1 MCGLHGP
8 CRTEAESCCFPAVQS
23 LKLFLSQ
30 EITWRGSRS
39 PRDSARE
46 DKFRAVS
53 RVESK
58 PVNMTTS
65 ATPAVPKRRLS
76 QFYIEVP
83 PSPVALS
90 EYKPLSSYIINRSQR
105 AHANLK
111 ENRLALPHKSDTPPL
126 HMSLKRKS
134 SLNAEVP
141 PVKKIKQQQRKPTYA
156 KDEENLSGTDTD
168 GQPNGYIYCHQ
179 CLKKRDI
186 MGTHLVKR
194 SVYIE
199 DRCPSS

>member
-1 MCGLHGP
+1 
-8 CRTEAESCCFPAVQS
+8 
-23 LKLFLSQ
+23 
-30 EITWRGSRS
+30 
-39 PRDSARE
+39 
-46 DKFRAVS
+46 
-53 RVESK
+53 
-58 PVNMTTS
+58 
-65 ATPAVPKRRLS
+65 
-76 QFYIEVP
+76 
-83 PSPVALS
+83 
-90 EYKPLSSYIINRSQR
+90 
-105 AHANLK
+105 
-111 ENRLALPHKSDTPPL
+111 
-126 HMSLKRKS
+126 MSLKRKS